1 MRLARLS
8 TAALVLVAACGK
20 RAAAP
25 SACGQ
30 NPPVV
35 RAIAASVAAPRI
47 GSIVQLTAA
56 IDDLDQSPQ
65 CGSLQESFSYRWSL
79 TQLPA
84 GSQARLNDGA
94 LSNPSLKADVAG
106 DYGVALVVTDSTN
119 LISAPASFVFRAS
132 SCGGTLAAV
141 ASVTPSSAP
150 PYAPVALSV
159 SPSDG
164 AAGCGPPQGV
174 SFAWQIR
181 SRPAGSSAVLS
192 SEIAPS
198 PSFVPDVAG
207 FYEFAVQ
214 ATNEALVTSPPAFA
228 VLQVLP
234 CGEVS
239 PTVAGIDVLA
249 GGTVGA
255 ALRVGARQ
263 ITDLNCLA
271 SGVWTYAWQLLSTP
285 AGSRALL
292 DDPSAA
298 TPSLLPDQPG
308 NYQLAVTVT
317 NSRGRA
323 SQPVYRILQVMPC
336 GSALPI
342 WSPSGGVTVSVRD
355 PQPTADTQ
363 VHAGGLVTLTP
374 HATDPNTCGSI
385 PVTLAYRWSLIARP
399 PGSQAILNSET
410 AVQPSFV
417 PDVPGGYQVAVV
429 ATDSLGN
436 VSPVFY
442 QTVAT
447 SPCGAQAPVVT
458 VSPATITQPNF
469 APAILN
475 AAAVS
480 PDNQSDPTKPGY
492 CPARFAKTFAFQWRL
507 VAAPVGPAPP
517 LWGASTA
524 QATLVPAAPGSFA
537 VQAWVSDSG
546 GLLSAPFTATVQ
558 VTCGGGIPAAVDGAQ
573 PAFSASQSLANIA
586 QIAAGGGAPTSAP
599 LTVVSSTLKAGA
611 VKFYTGTTVKLS
623 ANVVDANFSCGF
635 TPATLRYKW
644 TFTSVPTGS
653 QPSFDSSTSPSSSAC
668 SSRPRRPRRPTSA
681 RSTASPSSSTAA
693 SPTRRTTRRST
704 SASRASRAVGSTAR
718 SRTAGRSCRCLR
730 VPRARP
736 SATRPA

>member
-8 TAALVLVAACGK
+8 TAALLLVAACGK
-20 RAAAP
+20 RGAAP

-106 DYGVALVVTDSTN
+106 DYGVALVATDSTN
-119 LISAPASFVFRAS
+119 LVRAPARLRFRAS
-132 SCGGTLAAV
+132 SCGAA
-141 ASVTPSSAP
+141 
-150 PYAPVALSV
+150 L
-159 SPSDG
+159 
-164 AAGCGPPQGV
+164 
-174 SFAWQIR
+174 
-181 SRPAGSSAVLS
+181 
-192 SEIAPS
+192 
-198 PSFVPDVAG
+198 
-207 FYEFAVQ
+207 
-214 ATNEALVTSPPAFA
+214 PAFA
-228 VLQVLP
+228 ARQVLP

-355 PQPTADTQ
+355 PQPTAATQ

-399 PGSQAILNSET
+399 PGSQAILN
-410 AVQPSFV
+410 
-417 PDVPGGYQVAVV
+417 Y
-429 ATDSLGN
+429 
-436 VSPVFY
+436 
-442 QTVAT
+442 
-447 SPCGAQAPVVT
+447 
-458 VSPATITQPNF
+458 
-469 APAILN
+469 
-475 AAAVS
+475 
-480 PDNQSDPTKPGY
+480 
-492 CPARFAKTFAFQWRL
+492 
-507 VAAPVGPAPP
+507 
-517 LWGASTA
+517 
-524 QATLVPAAPGSFA
+524 
-537 VQAWVSDSG
+537 
-546 GLLSAPFTATVQ
+546 
-558 VTCGGGIPAAVDGAQ
+558 
-573 PAFSASQSLANIA
+573 
-586 QIAAGGGAPTSAP
+586 
-599 LTVVSSTLKAGA
+599 
-611 VKFYTGTTVKLS
+611 
-623 ANVVDANFSCGF
+623 
-635 TPATLRYKW
+635 
-644 TFTSVPTGS
+644 
-653 QPSFDSSTSPSSSAC
+653 
-668 SSRPRRPRRPTSA
+668 
-681 RSTASPSSSTAA
+681 
-693 SPTRRTTRRST
+693 
-704 SASRASRAVGSTAR
+704 
-718 SRTAGRSCRCLR
+718 
-730 VPRARP
+730 
-736 SATRPA
+736 